1 MNFIR
6 HMQLTRD
13 RGVTVANLVDE
24 LARRK
29 ANREVCVDD
38 AGPFY
43 LSDLHADVSSIDAF
57 LRREVGLRPGQPV
70 AIYRSNTRQC
80 FHWFLA
86 IIRAGG
92 IAVPLNPLL
101 SLAEVRRIL
110 ADSGTEILVT
120 DQAVFTRN
128 IGSRQ
133 ALDVRTWIQAD
144 NESDTMDGFLRV
156 GDSGA
161 TFQPVAI
168 DPAATV
174 AVFHTS
180 GTSGFPKGAA
190 LSSDALLGARATTVF
205 AGLFLGPKD
214 LALIALP
221 WSHIM
226 AVSIALYGLMAGIRG
241 CFLDHFDVAAALDM
255 VERFGVTAFVGVP
268 AMFAKLVNSNPEP
281 KRLARIRVW
290 LSASDHLPDEVRR
303 RLREFGALTRL
314 PGGRR
319 VPPVLLNGYGMVEL
333 GGLAM
338 LGIELSGL
346 PGAGNFCFPVPPFRV
361 RVVDENSNR
370 PLTAGATGE
379 CQIRRRG
386 LVPHYWKDSGDSQ
399 GLLTS
404 DGWLRTGDLAIRNRL
419 GLIRLVGRMK
429 DVIKSGGYSV
439 YVRELEEAVL
449 AHPAV
454 SRAVAF
460 GLPHAE
466 KGEVPAA
473 AVELHPGFDAD
484 ERELL
489 AWCRQ
494 NLAAYKSP
502 RRIWIVEAGRLP
514 QNLNGKILRRTVQE
528 RFSGLMMNGNS
539 PGDDAEARDNA
550 AQSPAIATSETPAVA
565 AITISRMDSITRS
578 GSSR

>member
-1 MNFIR
+1 MNIFRRI
-6 HMQLTRD
+6 QLSRD
-13 RGVTVANLVDE
+13 RNVTVANLVDE
-24 LARRK
+24 LVRTK
-29 ANREVCVDD
+29 TNCEVSVDD

-43 LSDLHADVSSIDAF
+43 LADLHADIRSIDAF

-70 AIYRSNTRQC
+70 AIYRTNTRQC

-120 DQAVFTRN
+120 DKAVFTRN

-133 ALDVRTWIQAD
+133 ALNVRTWIQAD
-144 NESDTMDGFLRV
+144 DETDTLDGFLRV
-156 GDSGA
+156 CDSGVS
-161 TFQPVAI
+161 FEPVVI
-168 DPAATV
+168 NPTATV

-190 LSSDALLGARATTVF
+190 LSSNALLGARASTVL
-205 AGLFLGPKD
+205 AGLFLGSKD

-226 AVSIALYGLMAGIRG
+226 AVSITLYGLMAGIRG
-241 CFLDHFDVAAALDM
+241 CFLDHFDVPRALDV

-281 KRLARIRVW
+281 QRLASIRLW
-290 LSASDHLPDEVRR
+290 LSASDNLPSEVRR
-303 RLREFGALTRL
+303 QLRQFGALTRL

-319 VPPVLLNGYGMVEL
+319 IPPVLLNGYGMVEI

-338 LGIELSGL
+338 MGIELSGV
-346 PGAGNFCFPVPPFRV
+346 PGSGNLYFPVPPFRI
-361 RVVDENSNR
+361 RVVDANNR
-370 PLTAGATGE
+370 SVPAGVTGE

-386 LVPHYWKDSGDSQ
+386 LAPHYWKDAVVGQD
-399 GLLTS
+399 LLTS
-404 DGWLRTGDLAIRNRL
+404 DGWLRTGDLATRNRL

-439 YVRELEEAVL
+439 YVRELEETVL

-466 KGEVPAA
+466 KGEIPAA
-473 AVELHPGFDAD
+473 AVELLPGTNAIESD
-484 ERELL
+484 LL

-494 NLAAYKSP
+494 NLAAYKAP
-502 RRIWIVEAGRLP
+502 RRIWILEAGSLP
-514 QNLNGKILRRTVQE
+514 QNLNGKILRRTVRE
-528 RFSGLMMNGNS
+528 RFAGKMDKDVPKVGK
-539 PGDDAEARDNA
+539 EAHANT
-550 AQSPAIATSETPAVA
+550 AT
-565 AITISRMDSITRS
+565 
-578 GSSR
+578 